1 MPTSVDSSLAWWQR
15 ARTRWIALGVLLC
28 IGVTLLI
35 LYLVHASTPGLRV
48 QWLRPKTS
56 AVRRIHEFEAGRQ
69 ARVLGGATSHEH
81 PDMTIHSLK
90 YALMDVSLSE
100 SATLEGT
107 AFNNPRGTITATLQS
122 PTIDYASF
130 HYDAVAQHPEVKW
143 FDMMDQAA
151 LDAALN
157 TASIKQGFLSAYLP
171 QTKRDVNGD
180 PYTAP
185 AETTGVFRYLSVNY
199 LMPIRIRAEIRFPD
213 GSRLL
218 TRGSRSVQTGED
230 LNGFKT
236 FVTVY
241 DGNFH
246 VPAGDT
252 TESEEVIVVMNNGG
266 IWTELAEPIYYNE
279 SEAQSYRLTMI
290 YDPYIL
296 LRGSHVSDGDA
307 SGTEMLAAGGY
318 TNPLI
323 DTTGNQFMIPIMQ
336 NVPIL
341 LPQSAYIGREIYQIS
356 LQTLSASAPEPYQA
370 LIIVYY
376 TSDQPDR
383 IKGAT
388 LTLMAA
394 AGHAFPMMNPY
405 VPQPFRLSVTS
416 GNLWTLAD
424 YAQRPL
430 VSQFE
435 RTSSGTVMLHR
446 HETGTSSVWG
456 FELLA
461 TAEVHAFT
469 RVAVDQVSS

>member
-1 MPTSVDSSLAWWQR
+1 MTHEDVSLKWWQR
-15 ARTRWIALGVLLC
+15 ARTRWMALALLVC
-28 IGVTLLI
+28 VGLTLLI

-56 AVRRIHEFEAGRQ
+56 ALRRLHEFESAWQ

-90 YALMDVSLSE
+90 YALTDVSLSE
-100 SATLEGT
+100 SATLVGT
-107 AFNNPRGTITATLQS
+107 GFNNPQGAITATLQS
-122 PTIDYASF
+122 PNVDYASF
-130 HYDAVAQHPEVKW
+130 HYDAVGQHPEVKW

-171 QTKRDVNGD
+171 QTKRDANGD

-199 LMPIRIRAEIRFPD
+199 LMPIRIRAEVRFPD
-213 GSRLL
+213 GTRLI

-236 FVTVY
+236 FTTVY
-241 DGNFH
+241 DGTFH
-246 VPAGDT
+246 VPANDM
-252 TESEEVIVVMNNGG
+252 TESEEVTVVMNNGG
-266 IWTELAEPIYYNE
+266 TWTELAQPIYYSE

-296 LRGSHVSDGDA
+296 LRGSHVSDGDENGEQLLA
-307 SGTEMLAAGGY
+307 SGHPHE
-318 TNPLI
+318 LI
-323 DTTGNQFMIPIMQ
+323 DTAGNQFMIPIMQ

-341 LPQSAYIGREIYQIS
+341 LPQGAYIGREIYQVS
-356 LQTLSASAPEPYQA
+356 LHTTSTSAPEPYQA
-370 LIIVYY
+370 LIILYY
-376 TSDQPDR
+376 TSDQPAL

-388 LTLMAA
+388 LALMAA
-394 AGHAFPMMNPY
+394 AGQPFPMMNPY
-405 VPQPFRLSVTS
+405 VPQPFRLSVSNDT
-416 GNLWTLAD
+416 WTLSD

-430 VSQFE
+430 VSQLV
-435 RTSSGTVMLHR
+435 RASSGTVMLHR
-446 HETGTSSVWG
+446 HEMDSASPWG

-461 TAEVHAFT
+461 TAEVHPFT
-469 RVAVDQVSS
+469 RIAVDQVSS